1 MCGVKVKKKKSVFF
15 TVFMALFLFI
25 SCPVTEP
32 PWAFFHGY
40 NAFDSTNCIP
50 MNYTLDIVNNTG
62 EDSSLFVLPLLVPAN
77 AYKQCVVLLGQSE
90 VDEAEKQ
97 FLYSIIC
104 DWEVI
109 QMAVRKPN
117 VNPKESWLQA
127 INDDTVYYGISTIVL
142 YEETDDGWNILW
154 DGAGGEIDRF
164 IRCYLASPHGTSD
177 DWDIEEYLPDVGGDF
192 YYYLD
197 PEKSGTES
205 FGRLYSTVSEL
216 DGMESGNIK
225 IQLTIDKDSDGKKTV
240 SFAYVGVV
248 ED

>member
-1 MCGVKVKKKKSVFF
+1 MKKKASMNFIVFIVLIF
-15 TVFMALFLFI
+15 FVSCNGVDRVWYFL
-25 SCPVTEP
+25 C
-32 PWAFFHGY
+32 AY
-40 NAFDSTNCIP
+40 NAFDSTHCVP
-50 MNYTLDIVNNTG
+50 MNYTLDIINNTG

-77 AYKQCVVLLGQSE
+77 AQKQCVVPFDIWN
-90 VDEAEKQ
+90 VDKDRDS
-97 FLYSIIC
+97 FSDSIINS
-104 DWEVI
+104 DKVTR
-109 QMAVRKPN
+109 MAIR
-117 VNPKESWLQA
+117 ESGLVVSSKALWHQA

-240 SFAYVGVV
+240 SFAYLGVV